1 MVPVL
6 ENSEELDRR
15 INITM
20 QRTTLILLQLALLT
34 LTGACGGGSGGN
46 STPTPEASVNTA
58 AQTSNTQTADECSGS
73 GSQLDC
79 TFNHDGLVR
88 EYILYVSQSYTGSES
103 VPLLFNFHGYGSSAI
118 DQMNYGDFRVLAEE
132 EQFILLVPHGTLL
145 EDTTH
150 WNVGSWTSEST
161 VDDIGFTSALIDKI
175 ATDYLIDLSRIYSTG
190 MSNGGYMSHQLAC
203 LLSDNFAAI
212 ASVTGSMSPE
222 TFTECTPTH
231 ATSILQ
237 IHGTEDDVV
246 PYTGANWTKS
256 MEAIMDYWSAY
267 NGCDPAP
274 SVTALPDTNEDGTIA
289 DLIAYT
295 NCINN
300 VEVELYRMNEMGHTW
315 PEPGR
320 GWDISGVNV
329 IWRFLS
335 RHSLNGVVE

>member
-88 EYILYVSQSYTGSES
+88 EYILYVPQSYTGSES

-145 EDTTH
+145 EDTAH

>member
-1 MVPVL
+1 
-6 ENSEELDRR
+6 
-15 INITM
+15 M
-20 QRTTLILLQLALLT
+20 QRTTLILLQIALVT
-34 LTGACGGGSGGN
+34 LTSACGGGSGGN
-46 STPTPEASVNTA
+46 SSATPEVSVNTTT
-58 AQTSNTQTADECSGS
+58 QTSNTQTADECSGS

-88 EYILYVSQSYTGSES
+88 EYILYVPQSYTGSES

-118 DQMNYGDFRVLAEE
+118 GQMNYGDFRVLAEE
-132 EQFILLVPHGTLL
+132 EQFILLAPQGTLL
-145 EDTTH
+145 EDTSH

-161 VDDIGFTSALIDKI
+161 VDDVGFTSALIDKI
-175 ATDYLIDLSRIYSTG
+175 ATDYLIDLSRVYSTG

-222 TFTECTPTH
+222 TFKDCAPTH
-231 ATSILQ
+231 STSVLQ

-246 PYTGANWTKS
+246 PYAGADWTKS
-256 MEAIMDYWSAY
+256 MDAIMDFWSTY

-274 SVTALPDTNEDGTIA
+274 SITALPDTNEDGTIA
-289 DLIAYT
+289 DLIAYA

-300 VEVELYRMNEMGHTW
+300 VEVQLYRMNEMGHTW

-320 GWDISGVNV
+320 GWDISGINV
-329 IWRFLS
+329 IWGFLS
-335 RHSLNGVVE
+335 RHSLNGLVE